1 MNAHGSRERAL
12 LDDLRRA
19 HRYERAPADLR
30 RRMLER
36 FDAADDVRK
45 GASSKGSSV
54 PFWPGLRVLLPGLAL
69 LAVVAVL
76 WSRPPLAL
84 GPEPAGTGSRLASSG
99 SERPCPLDE
108 VPRGATLRPRL
119 TSPDVSQDGLSVHT
133 FGMATG
139 RCGVLERRY
148 LQYVPRALKH
158 PTRAPV
164 MILLH
169 DGGSSAERLRVDH
182 TRWYFDAAAEHGK
195 LVLVYANAAP
205 SAATS
210 AGIINSGGW
219 QTDEHAHPQLQ
230 DHAYLA
236 RILDDMGERGVIAG
250 DNDVFLV
257 GYGAG
262 AAMALAAAAQRPD
275 LYAGVAAFM
284 PFGMYAAEPPREVEK
299 RRLSRALF
307 VLYDEPAVGPGKSP
321 LAVAEQWAI
330 ALGVPLAVAQAQRM
344 VSPPET
350 YPGVKQLDIAAPAS
364 GGPAVRVTILNGSI
378 DPFPMP
384 GPQPPFA
391 RQLTRSWSFRGAD
404 EVWAFLTGVEPL
416 QASFVDD
423 ELEQPYDLDPVFRL
437 DAEIVRAPPRSPK
450 R

>member
-1 MNAHGSRERAL
+1 MNAQGSRERAL

-19 HRYERAPADLR
+19 HRQERAPADLR

-36 FDAADDVRK
+36 FASDAGKDAA
-45 GASSKGSSV
+45 SEGSSAG
-54 PFWPGLRVLLPGLAL
+54 FWPGLRVLLPGLAL
-69 LAVVAVL
+69 LAVLAVL

-84 GPEPAGTGSRLASSG
+84 GPEPAGTGSRVASSA
-99 SERPCPLDE
+99 SERPCPLE
-108 VPRGATLRPRL
+108 EAPRGATLTPRL
-119 TSPDVSQDGLSVHT
+119 TSPDVSQDGLTVHT
-133 FGMATG
+133 FGMSTA

-148 LQYVPRALKH
+148 LQYVPRALKR
-158 PTRAPV
+158 PAGAPI

-169 DGGSSAERLRVDH
+169 DAGSSAELLRAND
-182 TRWYFDAAAEHGK
+182 TRRYFDAAAEHGK

-210 AGIINSGGW
+210 IGTANSGGW
-219 QTDEHAHPQLQ
+219 QTDERAHPQLQ

-250 DNDVFLV
+250 NNDVFLV
-257 GYGAG
+257 GYGEGAG
-262 AAMALAAAAQRPD
+262 MALAAAAQRPD

-284 PFGMYAAEPPREVEK
+284 PLGMYAAGPPREVEQ

-307 VLYDEPAVGPGKSP
+307 VLFDEPELGPGKSP

-330 ALGVPLAVAQAQRM
+330 ALGVPPAVAQAQRM
-344 VSPPET
+344 DSPPEI

-364 GGPAVRVTILNGSI
+364 GGPAARVTILNGSI

-391 RQLTRSWSFRGAD
+391 RQVTRSWSFRGAD
-404 EVWAFLTGVEPL
+404 EVWAFLTGVEPI

-423 ELEQPYDLDPVFRL
+423 ELEPPFELDPVFQL
-437 DAEIVRAPPRSPK
+437 DAEILRAPPRRPK